1 MCEWQRQQNNGKS
14 FTKRGRQRE
23 AVGAAL
29 WSRGGKL
36 VLKVQQSRVQ
46 LFYVHANFALSSRGN
61 TESCKRKSAC
71 GSKSVRL
78 WAETERE
85 RAGDAE

>member
-1 MCEWQRQQNNGKS
+1 M
-14 FTKRGRQRE
+14 
-23 AVGAAL
+23 GAAL
-29 WSRGGKL
+29 WGRGGKL

-85 RAGDAE
+85 RVSRGRYRVRGSAFNKEVLTPQR